1 MPQLPENLVDRVLE
15 RLGQA
20 RRPDPTLEG
29 LRVLYSAWCRRIPF
43 DNVRK
48 LIELR
53 SAGPRML
60 PGSGAEDFFE
70 SWLKYGTGGTCWSG
84 AGACHALLTS
94 LGFDAGR
101 GVGTMLI
108 VPSLP
113 PNHGTVVVAFAR
125 ELYLVDC
132 SMLHGEPL
140 QLAEN
145 SAVTH
150 RAWGVSCS
158 RRDDRWHISWRPL
171 NKVEGLVCRLESVA
185 ASAENFAAWYE
196 ATRSW
201 SPFNYELCARINR
214 GNAVIGTAF
223 GHLVSLHGDGSVSR
237 EPIGHEE
244 RLRLL
249 VESFG
254 ISEEIARRLPADIPT
269 PPPPWSASAAE
280 GDG

>member
-1 MPQLPENLVDRVLE
+1 
-15 RLGQA
+15 
-20 RRPDPTLEG
+20 
-29 LRVLYSAWCRRIPF
+29 
-43 DNVRK
+43 
-48 LIELR
+48 
-53 SAGPRML
+53 ML

-70 SWLKYGTGGTCWSG
+70 SWLKFGTGGTCWSG

-140 QLAEN
+140 QLTEN

-150 RAWGVSCS
+150 RAWGVGCS

-185 ASAENFAAWYE
+185 ASAEDFAAWYE
-196 ATRSW
+196 TTRSL

-214 GNAVIGTAF
+214 GTRDRNGF
-223 GHLVSLHGDGSVSR
+223 GHLVPVAMEAFRGNRSGTRSDCASSSN
-237 EPIGHEE
+237 
-244 RLRLL
+244 RLASPRRLL
-249 VESFG
+249 AAFPRIFQRRRRRG
-254 ISEEIARRLPADIPT
+254 PLARRRETDNLSPLRRRIGRSFP
-269 PPPPWSASAAE
+269 
-280 GDG
+280 

>member
-1 MPQLPENLVDRVLE
+1 M
-15 RLGQA
+15 
-20 RRPDPTLEG
+20 
-29 LRVLYSAWCRRIPF
+29 LYSAWCRRIPF

-53 SAGPRML
+53 FAGLRML

-113 PNHGTVVVAFAR
+113 PNHGTVVVAFER

-140 QLAEN
+140 QLTEN

-150 RAWGVSCS
+150 RAWGVGCS

-185 ASAENFAAWYE
+185 ASAEDFAAV
-196 ATRSW
+196 RSDPIVE
-201 SPFNYELCARINR
+201 PFQLRIVRANQ
-214 GNAVIGTAF
+214 
-223 GHLVSLHGDGSVSR
+223 SR
-237 EPIGHEE
+237 ERRDRNGFWTSRVSAWRWKRFAGTDRARGAIAPPRRIVWH
-244 RLRLL
+244 LRGDC
-249 VESFG
+249 S
-254 ISEEIARRLPADIPT
+254 
-269 PPPPWSASAAE
+269 PPSRGYSNAAAAVVR
-280 GDG
+280 